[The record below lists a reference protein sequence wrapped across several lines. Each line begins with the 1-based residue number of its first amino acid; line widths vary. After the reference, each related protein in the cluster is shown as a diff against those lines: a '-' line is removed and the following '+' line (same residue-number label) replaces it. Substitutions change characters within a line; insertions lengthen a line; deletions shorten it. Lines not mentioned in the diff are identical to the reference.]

1 MARDGGLLKS
11 VCVFCGANA
20 GNRPLL
26 ADTARAMGEAL
37 ARRGVTLVFGGG
49 RVGLMGAVSAAA
61 RAAGGRVVGVI
72 PAALQKKE
80 LAYEGGD
87 LDELIVVRSMH
98 ERKARMAELADGF
111 IALPGGYGTFEE
123 ICEMITWAQL
133 GIHRK
138 PCGVVNVDGY
148 FDGLLTQF
156 DRAVAEGLLKAPHRG
171 LVVAA
176 PDADTLLDTMT
187 AWTPPALEFKLD
199 WQST

>member
-1 MARDGGLLKS
+1 MKS
-11 VCVFCGANA
+11 LCVFCGANA

-26 ADTARAMGEAL
+26 GDTARAMGEAL
-37 ARRGVTLVFGGG
+37 ARRGITLVFGGG

-72 PAALQKKE
+72 PAPLQRKE
-80 LAYEGGD
+80 LAYEGAD
-87 LDELIVVRSMH
+87 LTELIVVRSMH

-111 IALPGGYGTFEE
+111 VALPGGYGTCEE

-138 PCGVVNVDGY
+138 PCGLVNVDGY
-148 FDGLLTQF
+148 FDGLLGQF
-156 DRAVAEGLLKAPHRG
+156 DRAVAEGLLRAPHRG

-176 PDADTLLDTMT
+176 RDPDGLLDAMA
-187 AWTPPALEFKLD
+187 AWTPPPLEFKLD

>member
-1 MARDGGLLKS
+1 VARDGGLLKS

-26 ADTARAMGEAL
+26 AETARAMGEAL

-87 LDELIVVRSMH
+87 LSELIVVRSMH

-148 FDGLLTQF
+148 FDGLLKQF

>member
-1 MARDGGLLKS
+1 VARDGGLLKS

-26 ADTARAMGEAL
+26 AETARAMGETL

-72 PAALQKKE
+72 PAALQRKE

-87 LDELIVVRSMH
+87 LSELIVVRSMH

-148 FDGLLTQF
+148 FDGLLGQF

-176 PDADTLLDTMT
+176 PDAETLLDTM
-187 AWTPPALEFKLD
+187 AGWTPPALEFKLD

>member
-1 MARDGGLLKS
+1 VRS

-20 GNRPLL
+20 GHRPLL
-26 ADTARAMGEAL
+26 PETARRTGRVIAE
-37 ARRGVTLVFGGG
+37 RGLTLIFGGG

-61 RAAGGRVVGVI
+61 RDANGRVVGVI

-80 LAYEGGD
+80 LAYAGTE
-87 LDELIVVRSMH
+87 LTELIVVSSMH

-138 PCGVVNVDGY
+138 PCGLVNVAGY
-148 FDGLLTQF
+148 FDGLLAQF
-156 DRAVAEGLLKAPHRG
+156 DRAVEEGLLHAPHRG

-176 PDADTLLDTMT
+176 ATPEALLDAMG
-187 AWTPPALEFKLD
+187 AWTPPPLEFQLD
-199 WQST
+199 WRNT